1 MLLTKLGLKKAILF
15 GLLSGLALAAL
26 LKVTC
31 HNLYLQLHQPAKQLF
46 VLYDRNSNH
55 KYSRS

>member
-26 LKVTC
+26 LKVPC
-31 HNLYLQLHQPAKQLF
+31 HY
-46 VLYDRNSNH
+46 
-55 KYSRS
+55 